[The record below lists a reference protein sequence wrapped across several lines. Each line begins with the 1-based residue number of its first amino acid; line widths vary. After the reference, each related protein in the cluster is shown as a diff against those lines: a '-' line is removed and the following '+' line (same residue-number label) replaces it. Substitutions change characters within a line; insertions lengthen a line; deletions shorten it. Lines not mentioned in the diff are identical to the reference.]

1 MPYHMHINLELLES
15 VHLICA
21 MLLEV
26 PNMAA
31 NVHDAKRKVVSK
43 TFRRLLEVSEKQTFT
58 GPPENVRDHV
68 MAATRA
74 LSKGDFHK
82 TFDIIK
88 SLDVWKFVR
97 NRDNV
102 LQMLKE
108 KIKEEALRTYLF
120 TFSSSYDSLSLEQ
133 LTKMFDLSVAYT
145 HSIVSRMMINEELH
159 ASWDQPTGCIIFQDV
174 EHSRLQALA
183 FHLTEKLSILAES
196 NERAVEA
203 RIGGGGGLDLPLR
216 RRDSQ
221 DYAAAAATTTVGGRW
236 QDLSLTQT
244 RQAGGTGRAGYS
256 IGGGRPLALSQNT
269 GSGYS
274 RDRMGR
280 GTGGGYQSTR
290 YQDSAYGGSGRTT
303 QSGSALRGALV
314 DASTR
319 MVSLK
324 GVRA

>member
-1 MPYHMHINLELLES
+1 MERRRQMPYHMHINLELLEA
-15 VHLICA
+15 VHLISA

-31 NVHDAKRKVVSK
+31 NVHDAKRKVISK

-74 LSKGDFHK
+74 LTKGDFYK
-82 TFDIIK
+82 AFDIIV

-97 NRDNV
+97 NRDTV
-102 LQMLKE
+102 LEMLKD

-120 TFSSSYDSLSLEQ
+120 TFSSSYDSLSLDQ
-133 LTKMFDLSVAYT
+133 LTKIFDLSVPHT

-159 ASWDQPTGCIIFQDV
+159 ASWDQPTGCIVFQDV

-183 FHLTEKLSILAES
+183 FQLTEKLSILAES
-196 NERAVEA
+196 NERAMEA
-203 RIGGGGGLDLPLR
+203 TIGGGGLDLPLR

-221 DYAAAAATTTVGGRW
+221 DYAAAAAGGTASLGGRW
-236 QDLSLTQT
+236 QDLSLSQP
-244 RQAGGTGRAGYS
+244 RQGGGRYGS
-256 IGGGRPLALSQNT
+256 GGGRPMALGQAA

-274 RDRMGR
+274 RDRR
-280 GTGGGYQSTR
+280 GTGSGR
-290 YQDSAYGGSGRTT
+290 YQDAAYGGSGRT
-303 QSGSALRGALV
+303 QGGSALRGPHGEV
-314 DASTR
+314 SSR

>member
-26 PNMAA
+26 PNIAA
-31 NVHDAKRKVVSK
+31 NDHDAKRKVISK

-74 LSKGDFHK
+74 LNKGDFHK
-82 TFDIIK
+82 SYDIIK

-97 NRDNV
+97 NHDRV
-102 LQMLKE
+102 LEMLKE

-133 LTKMFDLSVAYT
+133 LTKMFDLPVPRI
-145 HSIVSRMMINEELH
+145 HSIVSRMILNEELH
-159 ASWDQPTGCIIFQDV
+159 ASLDEPSGCIIFQDV
-174 EHSRLQALA
+174 KHSRLHALV
-183 FHLTEKLSILAES
+183 FQFTEKFSIIAES
-196 NERAVEA
+196 NERAMEA
-203 RIGGGGGLDLPLR
+203 RIGGGGLDLPLR

-236 QDLSLTQT
+236 QDLSITQT
-244 RQAGGTGRAGYS
+244 RQGSGTGRAGYS
-256 IGGGRPLALSQNT
+256 IGGGRPLTLSQN
-269 GSGYS
+269 GYT
-274 RDRMGR
+274 RDRTGR
-280 GTGGGYQSTR
+280 GAGGGYQSTR
-290 YQDSAYGGSGRTT
+290 YQDSAYGSSGRTT
-303 QSGSALRGALV
+303 QGSALRGAQA